1 MLVSSPARDA
11 LLTSVARQIVELPG
25 PGTVKVGVDGV
36 DGAGKSVFA
45 DELARVV
52 ADLTRPVIRASV
64 DGFHRP
70 REIRYR
76 RGRTSPQGYFY
87 DSYDYAALRSVL
99 LDPLSCGG
107 NGCYRRA
114 VFDHVGDR
122 PVVAE
127 WEQAAAGAVLLF
139 DGIFLHRPELAG
151 YWDYSIF
158 LHAGFPT
165 TFARMSTRDG
175 FDPDPFAASNR
186 RYVEGQQLYLAAC
199 RPAERA
205 SVVIDNDDPLDPR
218 ILTDTHRR

>member
-1 MLVSSPARDA
+1 MPVSSPVRDA
-11 LLTSVARQIVELPG
+11 LLASVAREIVALPR
-25 PGTVKVGVDGV
+25 PGAVRVAVDGV

-52 ADLTRPVIRASV
+52 TALTRPVIRAGV
-64 DGFHRP
+64 DGFHQP

-76 RGRTSPQGYFY
+76 QGRASPQGYFH
-87 DSYDYAALRSVL
+87 DSYDYAALRAVL
-99 LDPLSCGG
+99 LDPLNPGG
-107 NGCYRRA
+107 SGRYRRA
-114 VFDHVGDR
+114 VFDHASDR
-122 PVVAE
+122 PAVAE
-127 WEQAAAGAVLLF
+127 WEQTAAGAVLLF

-151 YWDYSIF
+151 YLDYSIF
-158 LHAGFPT
+158 LHASFQT

-186 RYVEGQQLYLAAC
+186 RYVEGQRLYLAAC
-199 RPAERA
+199 RPAEKA